1 MKKNRKFGLIGKN
14 IDYSFSK
21 KYFSE
26 KFKKENLDCTYSNF
40 DIENIS
46 QIESIL
52 QNFGISGYNVTTP
65 YKQEIIKFLDE
76 IDVVA
81 KAIGAVNT
89 IKKIDNKNIGFNT
102 DCIGFEKS
110 FLPLIENKRPKN
122 ALILGTGGAS
132 KAVEYVLRKYGII
145 YRTVSRSRGNSEF
158 IYENL
163 NSDILYNHKLI
174 INCSPVG
181 TFPNI
186 NLSPNIPY
194 KYLDPSHILFDMVYN
209 PAHSLF
215 LKKGTEKGCKTKNGL
230 EMLEIQ
236 AEESWKIWEGF

>member
-1 MKKNRKFGLIGKN
+1 MKKSRKFGLIGKN

-46 QIESIL
+46 QIESVL
-52 QNFGISGYNVTTP
+52 QKNGISGYNVTIP
-65 YKQEIIKFLDE
+65 YKREIIKFLDE
-76 IDVVA
+76 IDEVA

-102 DCIGFEKS
+102 DSIGFEKS
-110 FLPLIENKRPKN
+110 LIPLIKNKKPDC

-132 KAVEYVLRKYGII
+132 KAVKYVLKKLKINYS
-145 YRTVSRSRGNSEF
+145 TVSRKAGKSEF

-163 NSDILYNHKLI
+163 NDVIINRFKMI

-181 TFPNI
+181 TFPNT
-186 NLSPNIPY
+186 NKCPNIPY
-194 KYLDPSHILFDMVYN
+194 KNLTKEHILYDLVYN
-209 PAHSLF
+209 PIESLF
-215 LKKGTEKGCKTKNGL
+215 LRRGKELGCKTKNGL

-236 AEESWKIWEGF
+236 ANESWRIWNY

>member
-1 MKKNRKFGLIGKN
+1 MKKSRKFGLIGKS

-46 QIESIL
+46 LIESIL
-52 QNFGISGYNVTTP
+52 QKNGISGYNVTIP

-76 IDVVA
+76 IDEVA

-110 FLPLIENKRPKN
+110 LIPLIENKKPDS
-122 ALILGTGGAS
+122 ALILGGGGAS
-132 KAVEYVLRKYGII
+132 KAVKYVLKKIKINYS
-145 YRTVSRSRGNSEF
+145 TVSRKEGKSEF

-163 NSDILYNHKLI
+163 NDVIINRFKMI

-186 NLSPNIPY
+186 NKCPNIPY
-194 KYLDPSHILFDMVYN
+194 KHLTKEHVLYDLVYN
-209 PAHSLF
+209 PIESLF
-215 LKKGTEKGCKTKNGL
+215 LRRGRELGCKTKNGL

-236 AEESWKIWEGF
+236 ANESWRIWNI

>member
-1 MKKNRKFGLIGKN
+1 MKKSRKFGLIGKN

-46 QIESIL
+46 LIESIL
-52 QNFGISGYNVTTP
+52 QKNGISGYNVTIP

-76 IDVVA
+76 IDEVA

-110 FLPLIENKRPKN
+110 LIPLIENKKPDS
-122 ALILGTGGAS
+122 ALILGGGGAS
-132 KAVEYVLRKYGII
+132 KAVKYVLKKIKINYS
-145 YRTVSRSRGNSEF
+145 TVSRKEGKSEF

-163 NSDILYNHKLI
+163 NDVIINRFKMI

-186 NLSPNIPY
+186 NKCPNIPY
-194 KYLDPSHILFDMVYN
+194 KYLTKEHVLYDLVYN
-209 PAHSLF
+209 PIESLF
-215 LKKGTEKGCKTKNGL
+215 LRRGRELGCKTKNGL

-236 AEESWKIWEGF
+236 ANESWRIWNN

>member
-1 MKKNRKFGLIGKN
+1 MKKSRKFGLIGKN

-46 QIESIL
+46 LIESIL
-52 QNFGISGYNVTTP
+52 QKNGISGYNVTIP

-76 IDVVA
+76 IDEVA

-110 FLPLIENKRPKN
+110 LIPLIENKKPDS
-122 ALILGTGGAS
+122 ALILGGGGAS
-132 KAVEYVLRKYGII
+132 KAVKYVLKKIKINYS
-145 YRTVSRSRGNSEF
+145 TVSRKEGKSEF

-163 NSDILYNHKLI
+163 NDVIINRFKMI

-186 NLSPNIPY
+186 NKCPNIPY
-194 KYLDPSHILFDMVYN
+194 KHLTKEHVLYDLVYN
-209 PAHSLF
+209 PIESLF
-215 LKKGTEKGCKTKNGL
+215 LRRGRELGCKTKNGL

-236 AEESWKIWEGF
+236 AN

>member
-1 MKKNRKFGLIGKN
+1 MKKSRKFGLIGKS

-46 QIESIL
+46 LIESIL
-52 QNFGISGYNVTTP
+52 QNNGISGYNVTIP

-76 IDVVA
+76 IDEVA
-81 KAIGAVNT
+81 KPIGAVNT

-102 DCIGFEKS
+102 DSIGFEKS
-110 FLPLIENKRPKN
+110 LIPLIENKKPDS

-132 KAVEYVLRKYGII
+132 KAVKYVLKKLKINYS
-145 YRTVSRSRGNSEF
+145 TVSRKAGKSEF

-163 NSDILYNHKLI
+163 NDVIIKRFKMIIKTPRFINRYNIK
-174 INCSPVG
+174 
-181 TFPNI
+181 
-186 NLSPNIPY
+186 
-194 KYLDPSHILFDMVYN
+194 
-209 PAHSLF
+209 
-215 LKKGTEKGCKTKNGL
+215 
-230 EMLEIQ
+230 
-236 AEESWKIWEGF
+236 

>member
-1 MKKNRKFGLIGKN
+1 MKKSRKFGLIGKN

-46 QIESIL
+46 LIESIL
-52 QNFGISGYNVTTP
+52 QKNGISGYNVTIP

-76 IDVVA
+76 IDEVA

-110 FLPLIENKRPKN
+110 LIPLIENKKPDS
-122 ALILGTGGAS
+122 ALILGGGGAS
-132 KAVEYVLRKYGII
+132 KAVKYVLKKIKINYS
-145 YRTVSRSRGNSEF
+145 TVSRKEGKSEF

-163 NSDILYNHKLI
+163 NDVIINRFKMI

-186 NLSPNIPY
+186 NKCPNIPY
-194 KYLDPSHILFDMVYN
+194 KHLTKEHVLYDLVYN
-209 PAHSLF
+209 PIESLF
-215 LKKGTEKGCKTKNGL
+215 LRRGRELGCKTKNGL

-236 AEESWKIWEGF
+236 ANESWRIWII

>member
-1 MKKNRKFGLIGKN
+1 MKKSRKFGLIGKN

-52 QNFGISGYNVTTP
+52 QKNGISGYNVTIP

-76 IDVVA
+76 IDEVA

-110 FLPLIENKRPKN
+110 LIPLIENKKPDS
-122 ALILGTGGAS
+122 ALILGGGGAS
-132 KAVEYVLRKYGII
+132 KAVKYVLKKIKINYS
-145 YRTVSRSRGNSEF
+145 TVSRKEGKSEF

-163 NSDILYNHKLI
+163 NDVIINRFKMI

-186 NLSPNIPY
+186 NKCPNIPY
-194 KYLDPSHILFDMVYN
+194 KHLTKEHVLYDLVYN
-209 PAHSLF
+209 PIESLF
-215 LKKGTEKGCKTKNGL
+215 LRRGRELGCKTKNGL

-236 AEESWKIWEGF
+236 ANESWRIWNI

>member
-1 MKKNRKFGLIGKN
+1 MKRSRKFGLIGKN

-46 QIESIL
+46 LIESIL
-52 QNFGISGYNVTTP
+52 QKNGISGYNVTIP

-76 IDVVA
+76 IDEVA

-102 DCIGFEKS
+102 DSIGFEKS
-110 FLPLIENKRPKN
+110 LIPLIENKKPDS
-122 ALILGTGGAS
+122 ALILGGGGAS
-132 KAVEYVLRKYGII
+132 KAVKYVLKKIKINYS
-145 YRTVSRSRGNSEF
+145 TVSRKEGKSEF

-163 NSDILYNHKLI
+163 NDVIINRFKMI

-181 TFPNI
+181 TFPSI
-186 NLSPNIPY
+186 NKCPNIPY
-194 KYLDPSHILFDMVYN
+194 KHLTKEHVLYDLVYN
-209 PAHSLF
+209 PIESLF
-215 LKKGTEKGCKTKNGL
+215 LRRGRELGCKTKNGL

-236 AEESWKIWEGF
+236 ANESWRIWNI

>member
-1 MKKNRKFGLIGKN
+1 MKKSRKFGLIGKN

-46 QIESIL
+46 LIESIL
-52 QNFGISGYNVTTP
+52 QKNWISGYNVTIP
-65 YKQEIIKFLDE
+65 YKQDIIKFLDE
-76 IDVVA
+76 IDEVA

-110 FLPLIENKRPKN
+110 LIPLIENKKPDS
-122 ALILGTGGAS
+122 ALILGGGGAS
-132 KAVEYVLRKYGII
+132 KAVKYVLKKIKINYS
-145 YRTVSRSRGNSEF
+145 TVSRKEGKSEF

-163 NSDILYNHKLI
+163 NDVIINRFKMI

-186 NLSPNIPY
+186 NKCPNIPY
-194 KYLDPSHILFDMVYN
+194 KHLTKEHVLYDLVYN
-209 PAHSLF
+209 PIESLF
-215 LKKGTEKGCKTKNGL
+215 LRRGRELGCKTKNGL

-236 AEESWKIWEGF
+236 ANESWRIWNI

>member
-1 MKKNRKFGLIGKN
+1 MKKSRKFGLIGKN
-14 IDYSFSK
+14 IEYSFSK

-52 QNFGISGYNVTTP
+52 QKNWISGYNVTIP
-65 YKQEIIKFLDE
+65 YKQDIIKFLDE
-76 IDVVA
+76 IDEVA

-102 DCIGFEKS
+102 DSIGFEKS
-110 FLPLIENKRPKN
+110 LIPLIENKKLDS
-122 ALILGTGGAS
+122 ALILGAGGAA
-132 KAVEYVLRKYGII
+132 KAVKYVLKKLKINYS
-145 YRTVSRSRGNSEF
+145 TVSRKEGKSEF

-163 NSDILYNHKLI
+163 NDVIINRFKMI

-186 NLSPNIPY
+186 NKCPNIPY
-194 KYLDPSHILFDMVYN
+194 KHLTKEHVLYDLVYN
-209 PAHSLF
+209 PIESLF
-215 LKKGTEKGCKTKNGL
+215 LRRGRELGCKTKNGL

-236 AEESWKIWEGF
+236 ANESWRIWNI

>member
-1 MKKNRKFGLIGKN
+1 MKKSRKFGLIGKN

-46 QIESIL
+46 LIESIL
-52 QNFGISGYNVTTP
+52 QKNGISGYNVTIP

-76 IDVVA
+76 IDEVA

-102 DCIGFEKS
+102 DSIGFEKS
-110 FLPLIENKRPKN
+110 LIPLIENKKPDS
-122 ALILGTGGAS
+122 ALILGGGGAS
-132 KAVEYVLRKYGII
+132 KAVKYVLKKIKINYS
-145 YRTVSRSRGNSEF
+145 TVSRKEGKSEF

-163 NSDILYNHKLI
+163 NDVIINRFKMI

-186 NLSPNIPY
+186 NKCPNIPY
-194 KYLDPSHILFDMVYN
+194 KHLTKEHILYDLVYN
-209 PAHSLF
+209 PIESLF
-215 LKKGTEKGCKTKNGL
+215 LRRGRELGCKTKNGL

-236 AEESWKIWEGF
+236 ANESWRIWNI

>member
-1 MKKNRKFGLIGKN
+1 MKKSKKFGLIGKN

-26 KFKKENLDCTYSNF
+26 KFKKENLNCKYSNF

-52 QNFGISGYNVTTP
+52 KKNEISGYNVTIP

-76 IDVVA
+76 IDEVA
-81 KAIGAVNT
+81 KDIGAVNT

-110 FLPLIENKRPKN
+110 LIPLIENKKPDS
-122 ALILGTGGAS
+122 ALILGGGGAS
-132 KAVEYVLRKYGII
+132 KAVKYVLKKIKINYS
-145 YRTVSRSRGNSEF
+145 TVSRKEGKSEF

-163 NSDILYNHKLI
+163 NDVIINRFKMI

-186 NLSPNIPY
+186 NKCPNIPY
-194 KYLDPSHILFDMVYN
+194 KHLTKEHILYDLVYN
-209 PAHSLF
+209 PIESLF
-215 LKKGTEKGCKTKNGL
+215 LRRGRELGCKTKNGL

-236 AEESWKIWEGF
+236 ANESWRIWNI

>member
-1 MKKNRKFGLIGKN
+1 MKKSKKFGLIGKN
-14 IDYSFSK
+14 IEYSFSK

-52 QNFGISGYNVTTP
+52 QKNWISGYNVTIP

-76 IDVVA
+76 IDEVA

-102 DCIGFEKS
+102 DSIGFEKS
-110 FLPLIENKRPKN
+110 LIPLIENKKLDS
-122 ALILGTGGAS
+122 ALILGAGGAA
-132 KAVEYVLRKYGII
+132 KAVKYVLKKLKINYS
-145 YRTVSRSRGNSEF
+145 TVSRKEGKSEF

-163 NSDILYNHKLI
+163 NDVIINRFKMI

-186 NLSPNIPY
+186 NKCPNIPY
-194 KYLDPSHILFDMVYN
+194 KHLTKEHVLYDLVYN
-209 PAHSLF
+209 PIESLF
-215 LKKGTEKGCKTKNGL
+215 LRRGRELGCKTKNGL

-236 AEESWKIWEGF
+236 ANESWRIWNI

>member
-1 MKKNRKFGLIGKN
+1 MKKSKKFGLIGKN

-52 QNFGISGYNVTTP
+52 QKNGISGYNVTIP

-76 IDVVA
+76 IDEVA
-81 KAIGAVNT
+81 KDIGAVNT

-102 DCIGFEKS
+102 DSIGFEKS
-110 FLPLIENKRPKN
+110 LIPLIKNKKPDC

-132 KAVEYVLRKYGII
+132 KAVKYVLKKLKINYS
-145 YRTVSRSRGNSEF
+145 TVSRKAGKSEF

-163 NSDILYNHKLI
+163 NDVIINRFKMI

-181 TFPNI
+181 TFPNT
-186 NLSPNIPY
+186 NKCPNIPY
-194 KYLDPSHILFDMVYN
+194 KNLTKEHILYDLVYN
-209 PAHSLF
+209 PIESLF
-215 LKKGTEKGCKTKNGL
+215 LRRGKELGCKTKNGL

-236 AEESWKIWEGF
+236 ANESWRIWNY

>member
-1 MKKNRKFGLIGKN
+1 MKKSRKFGLIGKN

-46 QIESIL
+46 LIESIL
-52 QNFGISGYNVTTP
+52 QKNGISGYNVTIP

-76 IDVVA
+76 IDEVA

-110 FLPLIENKRPKN
+110 LIPLIENKKPDS
-122 ALILGTGGAS
+122 ALILGGGGAS
-132 KAVEYVLRKYGII
+132 KAVKYVLKKFKIDYS
-145 YRTVSRSRGNSEF
+145 TVSRKEGKSEF

-163 NSDILYNHKLI
+163 NDVIINRFKMI

-186 NLSPNIPY
+186 NKCPNIPY
-194 KYLDPSHILFDMVYN
+194 KHLTKEHVLYDLVYN
-209 PAHSLF
+209 PIESLF
-215 LKKGTEKGCKTKNGL
+215 LRRGRELGCKTKNGL

-236 AEESWKIWEGF
+236 ANESWRIWNI

>member
-1 MKKNRKFGLIGKN
+1 MKKSRKFGLIGKN

-46 QIESIL
+46 LIESIL
-52 QNFGISGYNVTTP
+52 QKNGISGYNVTIP

-76 IDVVA
+76 IDEVA

-102 DCIGFEKS
+102 DSIGFEKS
-110 FLPLIENKRPKN
+110 LIPLIENKKPDS
-122 ALILGTGGAS
+122 ALILGGGGAS
-132 KAVEYVLRKYGII
+132 KAVKYVLKKFKINYS
-145 YRTVSRSRGNSEF
+145 TVSRKEGKSEF

-163 NSDILYNHKLI
+163 NDVIINRFKMI

-186 NLSPNIPY
+186 NKCPNIPY
-194 KYLDPSHILFDMVYN
+194 KHLTKEHVLYDLVYN
-209 PAHSLF
+209 PIESLF
-215 LKKGTEKGCKTKNGL
+215 LRRGRELGCKTKNGL

-236 AEESWKIWEGF
+236 ANESWRIWNI

>member
-1 MKKNRKFGLIGKN
+1 MKRSRKFGLIGKN

-46 QIESIL
+46 LIESIL
-52 QNFGISGYNVTTP
+52 QKNGISGYNVTIP

-76 IDVVA
+76 IDEVA

-110 FLPLIENKRPKN
+110 LIPLIENKKPDS
-122 ALILGTGGAS
+122 ALILGGGGAS
-132 KAVEYVLRKYGII
+132 KAVKYVLKKIKINYS
-145 YRTVSRSRGNSEF
+145 TVSRKEGKSEF

-163 NSDILYNHKLI
+163 NDVIINRFKMI

-186 NLSPNIPY
+186 NKCPNIPY
-194 KYLDPSHILFDMVYN
+194 KHLTKEHVLYDLVYN
-209 PAHSLF
+209 PIESLF
-215 LKKGTEKGCKTKNGL
+215 LRRGRELGCKTKNGL

-236 AEESWKIWEGF
+236 ANESWRIWNI

>member
-1 MKKNRKFGLIGKN
+1 MKKSRKFGLIGKN

-46 QIESIL
+46 LIESIL
-52 QNFGISGYNVTTP
+52 QKNGISGYNVTIP

-76 IDVVA
+76 IDEVA

-102 DCIGFEKS
+102 DIIGFEKS
-110 FLPLIENKRPKN
+110 LIPLIENKKPDS
-122 ALILGTGGAS
+122 ALILGGGGAS
-132 KAVEYVLRKYGII
+132 KAVKYVLKKIKINYS
-145 YRTVSRSRGNSEF
+145 TVSRKEGKSEF

-163 NSDILYNHKLI
+163 NDVLISRFKMI

-186 NLSPNIPY
+186 NKCPNIPY
-194 KYLDPSHILFDMVYN
+194 KHLTKEHVLYDLVYN
-209 PAHSLF
+209 PIESLF
-215 LKKGTEKGCKTKNGL
+215 LRRGRELGCKTKNGL

-236 AEESWKIWEGF
+236 ANESWSIWNN

>member
-1 MKKNRKFGLIGKN
+1 MKKSRKFGLIGKN

-46 QIESIL
+46 LIESIL
-52 QNFGISGYNVTTP
+52 QKNGISGYNVTIP

-76 IDVVA
+76 IDEVA

-102 DCIGFEKS
+102 DSIGFEKS
-110 FLPLIENKRPKN
+110 LIPLIENKKPDS
-122 ALILGTGGAS
+122 ALILGGGGAS
-132 KAVEYVLRKYGII
+132 KAVKYVLKKLKINYS
-145 YRTVSRSRGNSEF
+145 TVSRKEGKSEL

-163 NSDILYNHKLI
+163 NDVIINRFKMI

-186 NLSPNIPY
+186 NKCPNIPY
-194 KYLDPSHILFDMVYN
+194 KHLTKEHVLYDLVYN
-209 PAHSLF
+209 PIESLF
-215 LKKGTEKGCKTKNGL
+215 LRRGRELGCKTKNGL

-236 AEESWKIWEGF
+236 ANESWRIWNI

>member
-1 MKKNRKFGLIGKN
+1 MKKSRKFGLIGKN

-46 QIESIL
+46 LIESIL
-52 QNFGISGYNVTTP
+52 QKNGISGYNVTIP

-76 IDVVA
+76 IDEVA

-102 DCIGFEKS
+102 DNIGFEKS
-110 FLPLIENKRPKN
+110 LIPLIENKKPDS
-122 ALILGTGGAS
+122 ALILGGGGAS
-132 KAVEYVLRKYGII
+132 KAVKYVLKKFKINYS
-145 YRTVSRSRGNSEF
+145 TVSRKEGKSEF

-163 NSDILYNHKLI
+163 NDVIINRFKMI

-186 NLSPNIPY
+186 NKCPNIPY
-194 KYLDPSHILFDMVYN
+194 KHLTKEHVLYDLVYN
-209 PAHSLF
+209 PIESLF
-215 LKKGTEKGCKTKNGL
+215 LRRGRELGCKTKNGL

-236 AEESWKIWEGF
+236 ANESWRIWNI

>member
-1 MKKNRKFGLIGKN
+1 MKKSRKFGLIGKS

-46 QIESIL
+46 LIESIL
-52 QNFGISGYNVTTP
+52 QKNGISGYNVTIP

-76 IDVVA
+76 IDEVA

-102 DCIGFEKS
+102 DSIGFEKS
-110 FLPLIENKRPKN
+110 LIPLIENKKPDS
-122 ALILGTGGAS
+122 ALILGGGGAS
-132 KAVEYVLRKYGII
+132 KAVKYVLKKIKINYS
-145 YRTVSRSRGNSEF
+145 TVSRKEGKSEF

-163 NSDILYNHKLI
+163 NDVIINRFKMI

-186 NLSPNIPY
+186 NKCPNIPY
-194 KYLDPSHILFDMVYN
+194 KHLTKEHVLYDLVYN
-209 PAHSLF
+209 PIESLF
-215 LKKGTEKGCKTKNGL
+215 LRRGRELGCKTKNGL

-236 AEESWKIWEGF
+236 ANESWRIWNI

>member
-1 MKKNRKFGLIGKN
+1 MKKNKKFGLIGKN

-46 QIESIL
+46 LIESIL
-52 QNFGISGYNVTTP
+52 QKNGISGYNVTIP

-76 IDVVA
+76 IDEVA

-110 FLPLIENKRPKN
+110 LIPLIENKKPDS
-122 ALILGTGGAS
+122 ALILGGGGAS
-132 KAVEYVLRKYGII
+132 KAVKYVLKKIKINYS
-145 YRTVSRSRGNSEF
+145 TVSRKEGKSEF

-163 NSDILYNHKLI
+163 NDVIINRFKMI

-186 NLSPNIPY
+186 NKCPNIPY
-194 KYLDPSHILFDMVYN
+194 KHLTKEHVLYDLVYN
-209 PAHSLF
+209 PIESLF
-215 LKKGTEKGCKTKNGL
+215 LRRGRELGCKTKNGL

-236 AEESWKIWEGF
+236 ANESWRIWNI